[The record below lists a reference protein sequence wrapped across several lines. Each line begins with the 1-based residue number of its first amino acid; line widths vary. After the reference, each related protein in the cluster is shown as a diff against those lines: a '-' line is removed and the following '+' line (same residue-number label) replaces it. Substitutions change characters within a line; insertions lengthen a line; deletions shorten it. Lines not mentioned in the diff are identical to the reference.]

1 MTAQAIKKQPVQES
15 EHSAGGTPFLPASA
29 DASDELMSTLR
40 HFHLGEPGAKS
51 ALGKVSSEFLPV
63 SLNSFRDVS
72 KVRYDYPLFLFPADA
87 SDGTPLAK
95 PLSRFLGDTVEG
107 FAPGAES
114 AKILKD
120 NLAWIERELC
130 SKLQGKEAPVDAAP
144 LVVDAAKALQKQLD
158 LKGEH
163 VDRLQADLDQLVA
176 AVESGSQFLSYGRL
190 AAVYLLL
197 HVARCKSAP
206 RRAAFSQEVAQLA
219 AGLKALLAVEKTK
232 TAAARKATAIKQS
245 ISGSSNLFN
254 ATAMSKM
261 MNHSQGSA
269 SMPATRRKRIEG
281 ALEVLESYQNDPVLV
296 RAVHADKLGETLLAD
311 ADDFESVGNADPCS
325 VAAATFDAEAEKLAK
340 VFAAVRIA
348 RLESKDAYKP
358 AIHDAWFKNF
368 GWEGFSQ
375 EELLLI
381 PTVVAID
388 NANNV
393 ASAGLSSFSQLL
405 SSGRPVQILARVQAH
420 NNPAAAEG
428 EDPFARF
435 RVELGYLGISHRQAV
450 VAQSSA
456 ARYEHLLEQYG
467 LALDA
472 TRTGLHLVS
481 TGVKSSEG
489 GSLDPWFVAS
499 AALEGR
505 AHPFFLINPDA
516 GDDFASR
523 MDFSSNPQAEHDWPN
538 HNYSYVDVD
547 GNTVNSELSFTF
559 ADYALLIPSLK
570 DHFGVVTEGSSSDDL
585 VPVAQWLALPDE
597 EANSKV
603 PFIWGV
609 DGKDIMQR
617 LVISRALAIACRDRR
632 NYWRTLQELA
642 GVRSRYVELAMQKAS
657 EEAQAAAAAE
667 LDAMREEQAEE
678 LERVRTETAGEAL
691 GRLADALVGLDLTAA
706 MPASGTPV
714 AASAAPAAA
723 PAPEAE
729 AAPAA
734 EAAAEPEAAPEPEEE
749 EVSFDDPWIE
759 TILCTSCNDCIN
771 LNPQMFVYDDN
782 KQAYIADANAG
793 TYAQLVESAEF
804 CPANCI
810 HPGKPLNSDEP
821 DLDDLIKRAEAY
833 N

>member
-1 MTAQAIKKQPVQES
+1 MTAQASKKQPVQKPERR
-15 EHSAGGTPFLPASA
+15 AGGVPFLPASA

-51 ALGKVSSEFLPV
+51 TLGKVGSEFLPV
-63 SLNSFRDVS
+63 SLNGFRDVS
-72 KVRYDYPLFLFPADA
+72 KVRYDYPLCLFPAGLSGDV
-87 SDGTPLAK
+87 LAK
-95 PLSRFLGDTVEG
+95 PLSRFLGDAVDG
-107 FAPGAES
+107 FAPAAEN
-114 AKILKD
+114 ARILKD

-130 SKLQGKEAPVDAAP
+130 SRLQGQEAPVDAAS
-144 LVVDAAKALQKQLD
+144 LVADAAKALQTQLD

-163 VDRLQADLDQLVA
+163 VERLQADLGQLVA
-176 AVESGSQFLSYGRL
+176 AVEAGTQFLGYGRL
-190 AAVYLLL
+190 ASIYLLL

-206 RRAAFSQEVAQLA
+206 RRAAFSQEVSQLA
-219 AGLKALLAVEKTK
+219 ASMKALLAVEKSK
-232 TAAARKATAIKQS
+232 TPASRKSTAIKQS
-245 ISGSSNLFN
+245 IGASSDFFN

-261 MNHSQGSA
+261 MNHSQGSV
-269 SMPATRRKRIEG
+269 SMAAARRKRIES
-281 ALEVLESYQNDPVLV
+281 ALEVLETYHNEPVLV
-296 RAVHADKLGETLLAD
+296 RAVHADKLGETLLTDVA
-311 ADDFESVGNADPCS
+311 DFESVSNIDPCS
-325 VAAATFDAEAEKLAK
+325 VAASIFDTEAEKLAK

-348 RLESKDAYKP
+348 RLETKDAYKP
-358 AIHDAWFKNF
+358 AVHDAWFKNF

-393 ASAGLSSFSQLL
+393 ASSGLSSFSQLL
-405 SSGRPVQILARVQAH
+405 SSGRPVQILVRVQAH
-420 NNPAAAEG
+420 SNPASAEG
-428 EDPFARF
+428 EDPFQRF

-456 ARYEHLLEQYG
+456 ARYDHLLEQYG

-472 TRTGLHLVS
+472 TRTALHLVT

-499 AALEGR
+499 AAMEGR

-523 MDFSSNPQAEHDWPN
+523 MNFSSNPQAEHDWPN
-538 HNYSYVDVD
+538 HNYSYTDAD
-547 GNTVNSELSFTF
+547 GNSVTSELSFTF
-559 ADYALLIPSLK
+559 ADYALLIPGLK
-570 DHFGVVTEGSSSDDL
+570 GHFGVVPEGSNSDDL
-585 VPVAQWLALPDE
+585 VPVAKWLALPADH
-597 EANSKV
+597 AQSSV
-603 PFIWGV
+603 PFIWAV
-609 DGKDIMQR
+609 DGNDVMHR
-617 LVISRALAIACRDRR
+617 LVISRALIMACRDRR

-642 GVRSRYVELAMQKAS
+642 GVRSRYVDLAIQKAS
-657 EEAQAAAAAE
+657 EEAQAAAATE
-667 LDAMREEQAEE
+667 LDAMREEQVEE

-691 GRLADALVGLDLTAA
+691 GRLADALVGFDLSAA
-706 MPASGTPV
+706 MPTATGAPV
-714 AASAAPAAA
+714 TATAAPAAA
-723 PAPEAE
+723 PVEDVGP
-729 AAPAA
+729 

-759 TILCTSCNDCIN
+759 SILCTTCNDCTN
-771 LNPQMFVYDDN
+771 LNPLMFVYDDN
-782 KQAYIADANAG
+782 KQAYIADATAG

-810 HPGKPLNSDEP
+810 HPGKPLNKDEP
-821 DLDDLIKRAEAY
+821 DLDDLMKRAEAY

>member
-1 MTAQAIKKQPVQES
+1 MTAQASKKQPVQEP
-15 EHSAGGTPFLPASA
+15 ERSAGGVPFLPASA

-51 ALGKVSSEFLPV
+51 TLGNVSSEFLPV

-72 KVRYDYPLFLFPADA
+72 KVRYDYPLCLFPAG
-87 SDGTPLAK
+87 SSGNVLAK
-95 PLSRFLGDTVEG
+95 PLSRFLGDAVEG
-107 FAPGAES
+107 FAPATEN
-114 AKILKD
+114 ARILKD

-130 SKLQGKEAPVDAAP
+130 SKLQGQETPIDAAP
-144 LVVDAAKALQKQLD
+144 LVADAAKALQKQLD

-163 VDRLQADLDQLVA
+163 VERLQGDLDQLVA
-176 AVESGSQFLSYGRL
+176 AVEAGSQFLGYGRL
-190 AAVYLLL
+190 VSVYLLL

-206 RRAAFSQEVAQLA
+206 RRAAFDQEVSQLA
-219 AGLKALLAVEKTK
+219 ASMRGLLAVEKSK
-232 TAAARKATAIKQS
+232 TTASRKSTALKQS
-245 ISGSSNLFN
+245 IGASNSFFN

-261 MNHSQGSA
+261 LSHSQGSA
-269 SMPATRRKRIEG
+269 SMPAARRKRIES
-281 ALEVLESYQNDPVLV
+281 ALEVLEAYQSDSVLL
-296 RAVHADKLGETLLAD
+296 RAVHADKLGETLLAE
-311 ADDFESVGNADPCS
+311 AADFESVSNADPCS

-340 VFAAVRIA
+340 VFAALRVA
-348 RLESKDAYKP
+348 RLENSDAYKP

-368 GWEGFSQ
+368 GWEGFSK
-375 EELLLI
+375 EELLLV

-388 NANNV
+388 NANNI
-393 ASAGLSSFSQLL
+393 AGAGLPSFSQLL
-405 SSGRPVQILARVQAH
+405 SSGRPVQILVRVQAH
-420 NNPAAAEG
+420 SNPAAAEG
-428 EDPFARF
+428 EDSFARF

-456 ARYEHLLEQYG
+456 ARYDHLLKQYG

-472 TRTGLHLVS
+472 TRTGLHLVT

-538 HNYSYVDVD
+538 HNYSYTDAD
-547 GNTVNSELSFTF
+547 GSSVTSELSFTF

-570 DHFGVVTEGSSSDDL
+570 NHFAVVPEGNSADDL
-585 VPVAQWLALPDE
+585 VPVAKWLALPEDQ
-597 EANSKV
+597 AQHSV
-603 PFIWGV
+603 PFIWAV
-609 DGKDIMQR
+609 DGKDVMQR
-617 LVISRALAIACRDRR
+617 LVISRALIIACRDRR

-642 GVRSRYVELAMQKAS
+642 GVRSRYVDLAMQKAS
-657 EEAQAAAAAE
+657 DEAQAAAAAE
-667 LDAMREEQAEE
+667 LDAIREEQAEE
-678 LERVRTETAGEAL
+678 LERVRAETAGEAL
-691 GRLADALVGLDLTAA
+691 GRLADALVGLDLSAA
-706 MPASGTPV
+706 VPAATPV
-714 AASAAPAAA
+714 AAAAPAE
-723 PAPEAE
+723 EAVE
-729 AAPAA
+729 

-771 LNPQMFVYDDN
+771 LNPLMFVYDDN
-782 KQAYIADANAG
+782 KQAYIADAAAG
-793 TYAQLVESAEF
+793 TFAQLVESAEF
-804 CPANCI
+804 CPAKCI
-810 HPGKPLNSDEP
+810 HPGKPLNEDEP

>member
-1 MTAQAIKKQPVQES
+1 MTAQASKKQPLQEP
-15 EHSAGGTPFLPASA
+15 ERSAGGVPFLPASA

-51 ALGKVSSEFLPV
+51 TLGKVSSEFLPV

-72 KVRYDYPLFLFPADA
+72 KVRYDYPLFLFPAETADGDA
-87 SDGTPLAK
+87 LAK
-95 PLSRFLGDTVEG
+95 PLSRFLGDAVEG
-107 FAPGAES
+107 FAPATES
-114 AKILKD
+114 ARILKD

-130 SKLQGKEAPVDAAP
+130 SKLQGQETPVDAAP
-144 LVVDAAKALQKQLD
+144 LVADAAKALQAQLD

-163 VDRLQADLDQLVA
+163 VERLQADLDQLVA
-176 AVESGSQFLSYGRL
+176 AVEAGSQFLGYGRL
-190 AAVYLLL
+190 AAIYLLL

-206 RRAAFSQEVAQLA
+206 RRAAFSQEVSQLA
-219 AGLKALLAVEKTK
+219 ASLKALLAVEKSK
-232 TAAARKATAIKQS
+232 LASARKSTALKQS
-245 ISGSSNLFN
+245 IGASNNFFN

-261 MNHSQGSA
+261 MNHSQGSTPMA
-269 SMPATRRKRIEG
+269 AARRKRIEG
-281 ALEVLESYQNDPVLV
+281 ALEILDAYQNDPVLV
-296 RAVHADKLGETLLAD
+296 RAVHTDKLGETLLAD
-311 ADDFESVGNADPCS
+311 AADFASVSNADPCS

-340 VFAAVRIA
+340 VFAALRIA
-348 RLESKDAYKP
+348 KLESKDAYKP

-381 PTVVAID
+381 PTIVAID

-393 ASAGLSSFSQLL
+393 AGSGLSSFSQLL
-405 SSGRPVQILARVQAH
+405 SSGRPVQILVRVQAH
-420 NNPAAAEG
+420 NNPAAGEG
-428 EDPFARF
+428 EDPFQRF

-538 HNYSYVDVD
+538 HNYSYIDAD
-547 GNTVNSELSFTF
+547 GNSITSELSFTF

-570 DHFGVVTEGSSSDDL
+570 DHFGVVPEGNSSDDL
-585 VPVAQWLALPDE
+585 VPVAQWLALPE
-597 EANSKV
+597 EQANSSV
-603 PFIWGV
+603 PFIWAV
-609 DGKDIMQR
+609 DGKDVMQR
-617 LVISRALAIACRDRR
+617 LVISRALVMACRDRR

-642 GVRSRYVELAMQKAS
+642 GVRSRYVELATQRAS
-657 EEAQAAAAAE
+657 DDAQAAAAAE
-667 LDAMREEQAEE
+667 MDSLREEQAEE
-678 LERVRTETAGEAL
+678 LERVRTETAAEAL
-691 GRLADALVGLDLTAA
+691 GRLADALVGLDLSAALPATAGA
-706 MPASGTPV
+706 PV
-714 AASAAPAAA
+714 AATAAPAAA
-723 PAPEAE
+723 PAEESAPTEVAAAEAE
-729 AAPAA
+729 AT
-734 EAAAEPEAAPEPEEE
+734 PEPEEE

-759 TILCTSCNDCIN
+759 SILCTSCNDCIN
-771 LNPQMFVYDDN
+771 LNPLMFVYNDD
-782 KQAYIADANAG
+782 KQAYIADATAG
-793 TYAQLVESAEF
+793 TFAQLVESAEF
-804 CPANCI
+804 CPAKCI

>member
-1 MTAQAIKKQPVQES
+1 MTAQASKKQPVQES
-15 EHSAGGTPFLPASA
+15 ERSAGGVPFLPASA
-29 DASDELMSTLR
+29 EATDELMSTLR

-51 ALGKVSSEFLPV
+51 TLDKVSSDFLPV

-72 KVRYDYPLFLFPADA
+72 KVRYDYPLCLFPAGA
-87 SDGTPLAK
+87 SGDVLVKT
-95 PLSRFLGDTVEG
+95 LSRFLGDAVEG

-114 AKILKD
+114 ARILKD

-130 SKLQGKEAPVDAAP
+130 SKLQGQEAPVDAAP
-144 LVVDAAKALQKQLD
+144 LVADAAKALQKQLD

-163 VDRLQADLDQLVA
+163 VDRLQADLDQLVTS
-176 AVESGSQFLSYGRL
+176 VETGSQFLGYGRL
-190 AAVYLLL
+190 ASVYLLL

-206 RRAAFSQEVAQLA
+206 RRAAFSQEVSQLT
-219 AGLKALLAVEKTK
+219 GSMKALLAVEKSK
-232 TAAARKATAIKQS
+232 TAASRKSPALKQS
-245 ISGSSNLFN
+245 IGASSDFFN

-261 MNHSQGSA
+261 MNHSQGST
-269 SMPATRRKRIEG
+269 SMATARRKRIEG
-281 ALEVLESYQNDPVLV
+281 ALKVLEAYQDDLILV
-296 RAVHADKLGETLLAD
+296 RAVHADKLGETLLSDAAD
-311 ADDFESVGNADPCS
+311 FASVSNADPCS

-393 ASAGLSSFSQLL
+393 AGTGLSSFSQLL
-405 SSGRPVQILARVQAH
+405 SSGRPVQILVRVQAH
-420 NNPAAAEG
+420 SNPAAAEG
-428 EDPFARF
+428 EDPFTRF

-456 ARYEHLLEQYG
+456 ARYEHLLKQYG

-481 TGVKSSEG
+481 TGIKSSEG
-489 GSLDPWFVAS
+489 GGLDPWFVAS

-523 MDFSSNPQAEHDWPN
+523 MDFSSNPQAEHDWPL
-538 HNYSYVDVD
+538 HNYSYIDSD
-547 GNTVNSELSFTF
+547 GNSVASELSFTF

-570 DHFGVVTEGSSSDDL
+570 EHFGVVTEGNSSDAL
-585 VPVAQWLALPDE
+585 VPVAQWLSLSED
-597 EANSKV
+597 EANSRV
-603 PFIWGV
+603 PFIWAV
-609 DGKDIMQR
+609 DGKDVMQR

-642 GVRSRYVELAMQKAS
+642 GVRSRYVELAMQRAS
-657 EEAQAAAAAE
+657 EEAQTAAAAE
-667 LDAMREEQAEE
+667 LDAMREEQTEE

-706 MPASGTPV
+706 MPATSAAPV
-714 AASAAPAAA
+714 AATAAPAAPAAA
-723 PAPEAE
+723 EE
-729 AAPAA
+729 AAPV
-734 EAAAEPEAAPEPEEE
+734 AAEPEAAPEPEEE

-759 TILCTSCNDCIN
+759 SILCTTCNDCIN
-771 LNPQMFVYDDN
+771 LNPLMFVYNDD
-782 KQAYIADANAG
+782 KQAYIADATAG
-793 TYAQLVESAEF
+793 TFAQLVESAEF

-810 HPGKPLNSDEP
+810 HPGKPLNSSEP

>member
-1 MTAQAIKKQPVQES
+1 MTAQAIKKQPVQEQ
-15 EHSAGGTPFLPASA
+15 EHSAGGVPFLPASA

-51 ALGKVSSEFLPV
+51 TLGKVSSEFLPV
-63 SLNSFRDVS
+63 SLNGFRDVS
-72 KVRYDYPLFLFPADA
+72 KVRYDYPLCLFPAG
-87 SDGTPLAK
+87 SSGEVLAK
-95 PLSRFLGDTVEG
+95 PISRFLGDAVDG
-107 FAPGAES
+107 FAPAAEN
-114 AKILKD
+114 ARILKD

-144 LVVDAAKALQKQLD
+144 LVANAAKALQKQLD
-158 LKGEH
+158 LQGEH

-176 AVESGSQFLSYGRL
+176 AVEPGSQFLGYGRL

-206 RRAAFSQEVAQLA
+206 RRAAFSQEVSQLA
-219 AGLKALLAVEKTK
+219 ASMKGLLAVEKSK
-232 TAAARKATAIKQS
+232 TAASRKSTALKQS
-245 ISGSSNLFN
+245 IGGSNSFFN

-269 SMPATRRKRIEG
+269 SMPAARRKRIEA
-281 ALEVLESYQNDPVLV
+281 ALEILEAYQADLVLV
-296 RAVHADKLGETLLAD
+296 RAVHAEKLGETLLAD
-311 ADDFESVGNADPCS
+311 AADFESVSNIDPCS

-348 RLESKDAYKP
+348 RLESRDAYKP
-358 AIHDAWFKNF
+358 AIHDAWFNNF

-381 PTVVAID
+381 PTVVAIE

-393 ASAGLSSFSQLL
+393 ASTGLSSFSQLL

-428 EDPFARF
+428 EDPFQRF

-538 HNYSYVDVD
+538 HDYSYIDAD
-547 GNTVNSELSFTF
+547 GKTVNAELSFTF

-570 DHFGVVTEGSSSDDL
+570 DHFAVVTEGNSSDDL

-609 DGKDIMQR
+609 NGKDVMQR
-617 LVISRALAIACRDRR
+617 LVISRALIMACRDRR

-642 GVRSRYVELAMQKAS
+642 GVRSRYVELATQKAS

-667 LDAMREEQAEE
+667 LEAMREEQVEE

-691 GRLADALVGLDLTAA
+691 GRLADVLVGLDLSAA
-706 MPASGTPV
+706 MPAATGAPAV
-714 AASAAPAAA
+714 APAAPAAA
-723 PAPEAE
+723 PVED
-729 AAPAA
+729 AAP
-734 EAAAEPEAAPEPEEE
+734 AAAEPEAAPEPEEE

-810 HPGKPLNSDEP
+810 HPGKPLNSSEP